1 MANHQATGKGA
12 QEPQGV
18 RKKVVIPSLAYVKK
32 VLTVADDDLALDIVT
47 VAGAACVMVRTG
59 R

>member
-1 MANHQATGKGA
+1 MANHQATGKGV
-12 QEPQGV
+12 QEPQCV

-32 VLTVADDDLALDIVT
+32 ALTVADDDLALHIVT